1 MSLGVGLKFK
11 SLHLSQRAPC
21 LHAVGSG
28 CELTAAA
35 PANHVLPAPLFP
47 TVVAMVSE
55 LEAQS
60 EPSFLYGAVS
70 AVLCLWCLQAD
81 PTVTSEVAALLYDVS

>member
-35 PANHVLPAPLFP
+35 LANHVLPAPLFP

-55 LEAQS
+55 REAQS
-60 EPSFLYGAVS
+60 EPSFLCGVS

-81 PTVTSEVAALLYDVS
+81 PTVTSEVAALLCDVS